1 MVIEIDKRFLKE
13 DYNNNIKKCVVAG
26 DFLEWTPEKIKSAFN
41 FNNGTI
47 KDLKRYMRDNKCY
60 CLFLDSDTLQP
71 IKL

>member
-1 MVIEIDKRFLKE
+1 M
-13 DYNNNIKKCVVAG
+13 AG
-26 DFLEWTPEKIKSAFN
+26 DFLAWTPEKIKAAFN